1 MGDTTHSRWSISA
14 HENNTLPLQKKKIY
28 IRLKLLM
35 KRRNS
40 KKLLN
45 EKALNKK

>member
-14 HENNTLPLQKKKIY
+14 QHENNTLPLQKKIYSSKI
-28 IRLKLLM
+28 INEEK
-35 KRRNS
+35 NS